1 MNWEKLI
8 PILESAVE
16 KAKGIKDVDERMAEL
31 ILAVAVIVEES
42 EREACAKLVEAY
54 IVPGMAREMARI
66 IRARGQE

>member
-1 MNWEKLI
+1 MNWQTLT
-8 PILESAVE
+8 PILEKSIKEVMQ
-16 KAKGIKDVDERMAEL
+16 IKDVDGRLAMLIFDVAEK
-31 ILAVAVIVEES
+31 VEES